1 MTEKSLAVDAW
12 ESLFRAQVSV
22 LRQLTAEFPTHEI
35 SFTEYDVLF
44 NLSRA
49 EGRCLR
55 IRDLIPHLLLSQ
67 PSVSRLLD
75 RLAARGLVE
84 KTPDPRDA
92 RGTIVAL
99 TPAGF
104 ELFNASPIQCLFFD
118 EVEEATFV
126 AISKRGALRKSERA
140 LTKIRERLDFAA
152 EFFDGTIDEI
162 SRHGHEVRGQ
172 GVDLGDQAFRK
183 LPVE

>member
-22 LRQLTAEFPTHEI
+22 LRRLTAEFPTNEI

-49 EGRCLR
+49 PERRLR

-75 RLAARGLVE
+75 RLAGRGLVE
-84 KTPDPRDA
+84 KIPDSRDA
-92 RGTIVAL
+92 RGTIVVL
-99 TPAGF
+99 TPAGL
-104 ELFNASPIQCLFFD
+104 ELFKRVAVIHAESIARRVGGSLNADDLRHLTELCARLRDHD
-118 EVEEATFV
+118 E
-126 AISKRGALRKSERA
+126 R
-140 LTKIRERLDFAA
+140 
-152 EFFDGTIDEI
+152 
-162 SRHGHEVRGQ
+162 
-172 GVDLGDQAFRK
+172 
-183 LPVE
+183 

>member
-22 LRQLTAEFPTHEI
+22 LRQLTAEFPTQEI

-49 EGRCLR
+49 EGRSLR

-75 RLAARGLVE
+75 RLAARGLVD
-84 KTPDPRDA
+84 KRSDPRDA
-92 RGTIVAL
+92 RGTIVSL
-99 TPAGF
+99 TPEGF
-104 ELFNASPIQCLFFD
+104 ELFKRVAVLHADSIARRVGGSLSA
-118 EVEEATFV
+118 EELRQLTELCDRL
-126 AISKRGALRKSERA
+126 RG
-140 LTKIRERLDFAA
+140 
-152 EFFDGTIDEI
+152 
-162 SRHGHEVRGQ
+162 
-172 GVDLGDQAFRK
+172 
-183 LPVE
+183 

>member
-49 EGRCLR
+49 EGRHLR

-75 RLAARGLVE
+75 RLAARGLVA

-99 TPAGF
+99 TPEGF
-104 ELFNASPIQCLFFD
+104 ELFKRVAVIHADSIARRVGGSLD
-118 EVEEATFV
+118 AEELRQLTALCDRL
-126 AISKRGALRKSERA
+126 RGE
-140 LTKIRERLDFAA
+140 
-152 EFFDGTIDEI
+152 
-162 SRHGHEVRGQ
+162 
-172 GVDLGDQAFRK
+172 
-183 LPVE
+183 

>member
-22 LRQLTAEFPTHEI
+22 LRRITEEFPTTEI

-49 EGRCLR
+49 EDRALR

-75 RLAARGLVE
+75 RLVRRGLVT
-84 KTPDPRDA
+84 KRPDQTDA

-99 TPAGF
+99 TPEGL
-104 ELFNASPIQCLFFD
+104 ELFKRVAVVHAESIARRVGSALDAD
-118 EVEEATFV
+118 E
-126 AISKRGALRKSERA
+126 LRQLAELCDRLRA
-140 LTKIRERLDFAA
+140 E
-152 EFFDGTIDEI
+152 
-162 SRHGHEVRGQ
+162 
-172 GVDLGDQAFRK
+172 
-183 LPVE
+183 